1 MVSGFSYRFPAT
13 WQYSD
18 RRSGYSRRYVRRL
31 DSVFTLPSSVQAF
44 ICIQPTDM
52 RKSFDSLSALVTGV
66 VSQDPLS
73 GHLFVF
79 LNRPRNRIK
88 ILFWDR
94 SGYCLYYKRL
104 EVGTFVIPR
113 NDDSE
118 ISAAISMPDLMCV
131 LEGIDLSNVRR
142 RKRYSLEKT

>member
-1 MVSGFSYRFPAT
+1 
-13 WQYSD
+13 
-18 RRSGYSRRYVRRL
+18 
-31 DSVFTLPSSVQAF
+31 
-44 ICIQPTDM
+44 M

-66 VSQDPLS
+66 VCQDPLS

-104 EVGTFVIPR
+104 EAGTFMVPPR
-113 NDDSE
+113 DDDVSA
-118 ISAAISMPDLMCV
+118 AAISVPELMLI
-131 LEGIDLSNVRR
+131 LEGIDLTHSRQ
-142 RKRYSLEKT
+142 RKRFSLKKV